1 MVSGRIVIMGSG
13 ETAATMVRTHRAALQ
28 AASAAGVVIL
38 DSPFGF
44 QENAEQ
50 LTVRLAEHFATS
62 LAVGVAVGSLR
73 SVDAEEIEVER
84 FRRTIRDARAV
95 FAGPGSPSY
104 ALSVWRAH
112 DIGPLMADVVVRGGS
127 LTLAS
132 AAALTAGT
140 HTIPVYEI
148 YKVGAAPHWLEG
160 LDLLSV
166 MGIRAAVIPHWN
178 NSEGG
183 NHDTSRCYI
192 GQRRLAELEVQL
204 DTGVIGVDEHTA
216 ATFDAARGVLEV
228 SGRGT
233 VTVRGRSE
241 RVLESGTAIGFG
253 EVVDLLGDR
262 SAAPLPPEEGPSDD
276 GGFDRSLSAGDVDG
290 VIASMLSVE
299 SAINQ
304 DPTLRA
310 ELRAMIVRLGDAAER
325 GLVDPR
331 AVVGGFV
338 DLLLELRRDARAA
351 NRYEE
356 SDRIRDGL
364 SQLGVEVRD
373 TGDGQEWVLG
383 PGVQNP

>member
-1 MVSGRIVIMGSG
+1 VVSGRIVIMGSG
-13 ETAATMVRTHRAALQ
+13 EATPTMVGTHRAALE
-28 AASAAGVVIL
+28 AAAARGVVIL

-50 LTVRLAEHFATS
+50 LTHRLAEYFETS
-62 LAVGVAVGSLR
+62 LAVDAAVASLR
-73 SVDAEEIEVER
+73 TVDAEEIEVER
-84 FRRTIRDARAV
+84 FRQSIRDARMV

-112 DIGPLMADVVVRGGS
+112 EIGPLLADVVVRGGS

-148 YKVGAAPHWLEG
+148 YKVGAPPHWLEG
-160 LDLLSV
+160 LDLLSLI
-166 MGIRAAVIPHWN
+166 GIRAAVVPHWN

-192 GQRRLAELEVQL
+192 GQRRLSELEPEL
-204 DTGVIGVDEHTA
+204 DVGIIGVDEHTA

-228 SGRGT
+228 SGKGT
-233 VTVRGRSE
+233 VTLRGRSE
-241 RVLESGTAIGFG
+241 RVFQSGTAIGFD
-253 EVVDLLGDR
+253 EVVELLGDR
-262 SAAPLPPEEGPSDD
+262 SVAPPTSDD
-276 GGFDRSLSAGDVDG
+276 GPANEAGFDRALSAGDVDG
-290 VIASMLSVE
+290 VIAEMLSVE

-304 DPTLRA
+304 DPALRA
-310 ELRAMIVRLGDAAER
+310 ELRSMIVRLGDAAGR

-331 AVVGGFV
+331 EVVGGFV
-338 DLLLELRRDARAA
+338 NLLLDLRRDARAA
-351 NRYEE
+351 SRYED

-373 TGDGQEWVLG
+373 TGDGQEWDFG
-383 PGVQNP
+383 PDAQNS